1 MGSSKNGED
10 WPTAAEGRKIGTP
23 PPLDVYDSFPKGTN
37 RKVTKMEKVKRCERF
52 AEVIKIE

>member
-37 RKVTKMEKVKRCERF
+37 RKVTKMEKSEKVR
-52 AEVIKIE
+52 KICRSY